1 MVKADIILR
10 SNRIFT
16 AINEETIDG
25 IVAVKDNKII
35 YVGSGAEM
43 EALTDSHTEIIDCT
57 DKLVMPGL
65 IDAHVHFL
73 MSALFQNGTVKVI
86 KGTSEQECV
95 DAIGDFADRWGK
107 DEWVATCGWYLPL
120 WKKQVLPTKAS
131 LDAVFPDR
139 PVAMISGD
147 LHTVWLNTS
156 GLEKLGITEDSV
168 PPRGGKFGKD
178 ENGQLTGVLFET
190 AGLKA
195 VSEIFQY
202 NDEILLSAYKTFLA
216 YLVENGVTSVCDMA
230 PPDMNDELFQRL
242 LDNGELSVRINMY
255 PELREDLTH
264 VKVLR
269 EKYQGEMLK
278 FTGLKQFFDGVSA
291 THTAYLS
298 EPYSNAYYEGDIGRL
313 TIEPAEMEKL
323 VMSAV
328 ENDMGVRIHT
338 IGDGAIHCALNI
350 FEKAEKKYG
359 KKPHIQHTLEHLE
372 NIQEADIKRLHSLNV
387 IASMQPAHALIDPTG
402 IENDLGLGRAKLMWT
417 FRDMLDSGVTLA
429 FGTDSPVVEANA
441 LRTLYYAV
449 TRENLEGKPEGGWQ
463 PHQKITLEE
472 ALIAHTYGSA
482 RAAKRENELGTLE
495 VGKLA
500 DIIVLDRNILEKD
513 PKELLDTKVQLTM
526 TNGQIVYHTLSN
538 RELATAGV

>member
-1 MVKADIILR
+1 MVKADIILK

-16 AINEETIDG
+16 AVNKETIDG

-35 YVGSGAEM
+35 YVGNDMALNE
-43 EALTDSHTEIIDCT
+43 LTDSHTELIDCT

-73 MSALFQNGTVKVI
+73 MSALFHNGTVKVI
-86 KGTSEQECV
+86 EGTSEQECI
-95 DAIGDFADRWGK
+95 DAIGDFADKWGH

-131 LDAVFPDR
+131 LDAVYPDR
-139 PVAMISGD
+139 PVAMLSGD
-147 LHTVWLNTS
+147 LHTVWLNTR
-156 GLEKLGITEDSV
+156 GLEKLGITEDSI
-168 PPRGGKFGKD
+168 PPRGGKYGKD
-178 ENGQLTGVLFET
+178 ENGHLTGILFET
-190 AGLKA
+190 AGLQA
-195 VSEIFQY
+195 VSRIFQF
-202 NDEILLSAYKTFLA
+202 NDEILLNAYKDFLA
-216 YLVENGVTSVCDMA
+216 YLVENGVTTVCDVA

-264 VKVLR
+264 VKALR
-269 EKYQGEMLK
+269 EKYQGDMLK
-278 FTGLKQFFDGVSA
+278 FGGLKQFFDGVSG

-298 EPYSNAYYEGDIGRL
+298 EPYSNAYYDGDVGRL
-313 TIEPAEMEKL
+313 TIEPEEMEKL
-323 VMSAV
+323 VISAV

-338 IGDGAIHCALNI
+338 IGDGAIHYALDI

-372 NIQEADIKRLHSLNV
+372 NIQEADIKRLHDLNV
-387 IASMQPAHALIDPTG
+387 IASTQPAHALIDPAG
-402 IENDLGLGRAKLMWT
+402 IENDLGPERAKLMWA
-417 FRDMLDSGVTLA
+417 FRDMLDSDVTVA

-463 PHQKITLEE
+463 PHQKITIEE
-472 ALIAHTYGSA
+472 AVIAHTYGSA

-495 VGKLA
+495 LGKLA
-500 DIIVLDRNILEKD
+500 DIIVLDRNIFEID
-513 PKELLDTKVQLTM
+513 PKELLETKVQLTM
-526 TNGQIVYHTLSN
+526 TNGRIVYQTLSN
-538 RELATAGV
+538 RQPVTAGV

>member
-1 MVKADIILR
+1 MVKADIILK

-16 AINEETIDG
+16 AVNKETIDG

-35 YVGSGAEM
+35 YVGNDMALNE
-43 EALTDSHTEIIDCT
+43 LTDSHTELIDCT

-73 MSALFQNGTVKVI
+73 MSALFHNGTVKVI
-86 KGTSEQECV
+86 EGTSEQECI
-95 DAIGDFADRWGK
+95 DAIGDFADKWGH

-131 LDAVFPDR
+131 LDAVYPDR
-139 PVAMISGD
+139 PVAMLSGD
-147 LHTVWLNTS
+147 LHTVWLNTR
-156 GLEKLGITEDSV
+156 GLEKLGITEDSI
-168 PPRGGKFGKD
+168 PPRGGKYGKD
-178 ENGQLTGVLFET
+178 ENGHLTGILFET
-190 AGLKA
+190 AGLQA
-195 VSEIFQY
+195 VSRIFQF
-202 NDEILLSAYKTFLA
+202 NDEILLNAYKDFLG
-216 YLVENGVTSVCDMA
+216 YLVENGVTTVCDVA

-264 VKVLR
+264 VKALR
-269 EKYQGEMLK
+269 EKYQGDMLK
-278 FTGLKQFFDGVSA
+278 FGGLKQFFDGVSG

-298 EPYSNAYYEGDIGRL
+298 EPYSNAYYDGDVGRL
-313 TIEPAEMEKL
+313 TIEPEEMEKL
-323 VMSAV
+323 VISAV

-338 IGDGAIHCALNI
+338 IGDGAIHYALDI

-372 NIQEADIKRLHSLNV
+372 NIQEADIKRLHDLNV
-387 IASMQPAHALIDPTG
+387 IASTQPAHALIDPAG
-402 IENDLGLGRAKLMWT
+402 IENDLGPERAKLMWA
-417 FRDMLDSGVTLA
+417 FRDMLDSDVTVA

-463 PHQKITLEE
+463 PHQKITIEE
-472 ALIAHTYGSA
+472 AVIAHTYGSA

-495 VGKLA
+495 LGKLA
-500 DIIVLDRNILEKD
+500 DIIVLDRNIFEID
-513 PKELLDTKVQLTM
+513 PKELLETKVQLTM
-526 TNGQIVYHTLSN
+526 TNGRIVYQTLSN
-538 RELATAGV
+538 RQPVTAGV

>member
-1 MVKADIILR
+1 MVKADIILK

-16 AINEETIDG
+16 AVNKETIDG

-35 YVGSGAEM
+35 YVGNDMALDE
-43 EALTDSHTEIIDCT
+43 LTDSHTELIDCT

-73 MSALFQNGTVKVI
+73 MSALFHNGTVKVI
-86 KGTSEQECV
+86 EGTSEQECI
-95 DAIGDFADRWGK
+95 DAIGDFADKWGH

-131 LDAVFPDR
+131 LDAVYPDR
-139 PVAMISGD
+139 PVAMLSGD
-147 LHTVWLNTS
+147 LHTVWLNTR
-156 GLEKLGITEDSV
+156 GLEKLGITEDSI
-168 PPRGGKFGKD
+168 PPRGGKYGKD
-178 ENGQLTGVLFET
+178 ENGHLTGILFET
-190 AGLKA
+190 AGLQA
-195 VSEIFQY
+195 VSRIFQF
-202 NDEILLSAYKTFLA
+202 NDEILLNAYKDFLG
-216 YLVENGVTSVCDMA
+216 YLVENGVTTVCDVA

-264 VKVLR
+264 VKALR
-269 EKYQGEMLK
+269 EKYQGDMLK
-278 FTGLKQFFDGVSA
+278 FGGLKQFFDGVSG

-298 EPYSNAYYEGDIGRL
+298 EPYSNAYYDGDVGRL
-313 TIEPAEMEKL
+313 TIEPEEMEKL
-323 VMSAV
+323 VISAV

-338 IGDGAIHCALNI
+338 IGDGAIHYALDI

-372 NIQEADIKRLHSLNV
+372 NIQEADIKRLHDLNV
-387 IASMQPAHALIDPTG
+387 IASTQPAHALIDPAG
-402 IENDLGLGRAKLMWT
+402 IENDLGPERAKLMWA
-417 FRDMLDSGVTLA
+417 FRDMLDSDVTVA

-463 PHQKITLEE
+463 PHQKITIEE
-472 ALIAHTYGSA
+472 AVIAHTYGSA

-495 VGKLA
+495 LGKLA
-500 DIIVLDRNILEKD
+500 DIIVLDRNIFEID
-513 PKELLDTKVQLTM
+513 PKELLETKVQLTM
-526 TNGQIVYHTLSN
+526 TNGRIVYQTLSN
-538 RELATAGV
+538 RQPVTAGV